1 MCLAQEQW
9 IRDHRDK
16 FFAEGKE
23 EGREEERQS
32 ARKAM
37 LFRFFSFNYL
47 DEEIPKFFPECS
59 EEELNSLKE
68 EWIAAGMPHGLVTTQ
83 KAGTIRALQLLFWTK
98 KTYTA
103 SRVRPITS
111 YRKIEKPE

>member
-16 FFAEGKE
+16 FFGEGKE

-47 DEEIPKFFPECS
+47 DEEIPKFFLECS
-59 EEELNSLKE
+59 ENEFNSVTFSVIELPSMEL
-68 EWIAAGMPHGLVTTQ
+68 LVLCPV
-83 KAGTIRALQLLFWTK
+83 RQLTGEQPQ
-98 KTYTA
+98 
-103 SRVRPITS
+103 S
-111 YRKIEKPE
+111 